1 MTAQYKMR
9 LFSLLQQIQT
19 FEFNS
24 STKGKSQTGWN
35 GSGNGTV
42 STKVKQDCVFFKED
56 GFFKLDISS
65 QQTKISNEYIWK
77 QISPN
82 KIKLSH
88 ARFGYDNAVT
98 LFNLIKISDNIW
110 QSEEAHVCVDDLY
123 SAKLTIKEDLIK
135 LSWNISGPKKDE
147 TIEYLYSIK

>member
-1 MTAQYKMR
+1 MN
-9 LFSLLQQIQT
+9 LFSYLQQIKS
-19 FEFNS
+19 FEFIS
-24 STKGKSQTGWN
+24 SSKGKSQTGWN

-42 STKVKQDCVFFKED
+42 STKIKQGCILFKED

-88 ARFGYDNAVT
+88 ARFGYENTVT
-98 LFNLIKISDNIW
+98 LFNLIKISETIW

-123 SAKLTIKEDLIK
+123 SAKLEITSNAIK
-135 LSWNISGPKKDE
+135 LEWDIVGPKKDE
-147 TIEYLYSIK
+147 CIEYIYSF